1 MTKQEFLCELQKGLS
16 GLPRDDTDARLSF
29 YSEMID
35 DRMEEG
41 MSEEEAVAGIGTVDS
56 VISQIISETPLP
68 KIITERVK
76 PKRSLRAWEIIL
88 IILGSPIWLS
98 LAIAAAAVIL
108 SLYVV
113 LWSLVISLWAVSA
126 SLVFLF
132 VYLIIWCVSAL
143 VSQSWLGA
151 MYALGFILSDI
162 GLCIFMF
169 IASYKA
175 TKGTAKLTK
184 IIALK
189 IKSFFV
195 GKENGK

>member
-1 MTKQEFLCELQKGLS
+1 MNKQEFLGKLQNGLS
-16 GLPRDDTDARLSF
+16 GLPKDDIEARLSF

-41 MSEEEAVAGIGTVDS
+41 MTEEEAVAGIGTVDS

-68 KIITERVK
+68 KLITERVK
-76 PKRSLRAWEIIL
+76 LKRSLRAWEIIL

-108 SLYVV
+108 SLYAV
-113 LWSLVISLWAVSA
+113 LWSFVVSLWAVTA
-126 SLVFLF
+126 SLAFTS
-132 VYLIIWCVSAL
+132 VYHLIVLISCL

-151 MYALGFILSDI
+151 MNASGLLFLNI
-162 GLCIFMF
+162 GLCILIF
-169 IASYKA
+169 IASLKA
-175 TKGTAKLTK
+175 SKGIVKLTK
-184 IIALK
+184 VIALK

-195 GKENGK
+195 GKETSK